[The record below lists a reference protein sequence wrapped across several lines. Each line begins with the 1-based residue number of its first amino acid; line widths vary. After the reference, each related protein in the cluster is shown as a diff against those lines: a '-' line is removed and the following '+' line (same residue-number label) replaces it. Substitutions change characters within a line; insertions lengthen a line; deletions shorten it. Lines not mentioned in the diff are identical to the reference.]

1 MINFP
6 AGFNLFET
14 SKHIKHLG
22 LKARTPFGFQTIEYV
37 HRTVPLP
44 TIAIIHE
51 RGSIE
56 VALTHS
62 FIIQGKEIPAMA
74 LKVGDSLETIHGLS
88 KILEIKELGERVLYD
103 ISLDQHEMQN
113 EWYYTAGVLSHNS
126 GKSITVACYLVW
138 MFNFWEN
145 RNIGIVANRGAQA
158 KEFLN
163 NVKNIFSRLPMWIMA
178 GITEWNK
185 TSIANENAM
194 RVLTDVPTSDSF
206 RGYAIHCIWAKSK
219 VTLRDKSGFIFESNM
234 FKLWHSDCIQM
245 DGHLSHNKGL
255 EILTSSGFQPFMG
268 VRRTKAKGLKIIH
281 TGGKIGVT
289 EGHLFATPDGFKAAK
304 DFTVGDKLGKFE
316 ILEIIPYKTKRWFYD
331 PIEVNGDN
339 TYIAD
344 GLVHHNCLVI
354 DECAFI
360 KTQNWEEFADSIFP
374 SQSAL
379 AWKKN
384 IIISTANGINHFYD
398 LVQKARQAEVERSQG
413 HKTLTKLVEVDW
425 REVPRYGSDGNLISP
440 EEFRDNIIKR
450 YGRPYFEQNYG
461 NSFVGST
468 ETLFDPEVLDAFVP
482 GQILEEW
489 SGLKVYELPEPGK
502 TYVMGVDAAKDGKD
516 FFAVQIFDVSTFPF
530 KQVAAAQLQV
540 NYLDMPELLYEWGA
554 EYNSALMIIENNEG
568 AGQSVADTLVNHY
581 EYPNMHYDD
590 GKKYPGFR
598 TTPKSRDAIVKLLQ
612 ILGNSNKLVI
622 RDKATIDEFMKF
634 ELING
639 KYQASDGHDDLV
651 MALAMTISP
660 LAKFDNF
667 EDFGLFLRTLK
678 SDEVIETNQFL
689 VDLSGMSFADM

>member
-6 AGFNLFET
+6 AGFDTFET
-14 SKHIKHLG
+14 SKNIKHLG
-22 LKARTPFGFQTIEYV
+22 LKARTPFGYQTIEYV

-44 TIAIIHE
+44 TLEIIHE
-51 RGSIE
+51 SGSIE

-62 FIIQGKEIPAMA
+62 FIINGKEIPAMA
-74 LKVGDSLETIHGLS
+74 LKVGDSLETIHGFS

-163 NVKNIFSRLPMWIMA
+163 NVKNIFSRLPMWIMT
-178 GITEWNK
+178 GVTEWNK

-194 RVLTDVPTSDSF
+194 RVLTDVPTSDAF
-206 RGYAIHCIWAKSK
+206 RGYSIH
-219 VTLRDKSGFIFESNM
+219 
-234 FKLWHSDCIQM
+234 
-245 DGHLSHNKGL
+245 
-255 EILTSSGFQPFMG
+255 
-268 VRRTKAKGLKIIH
+268 
-281 TGGKIGVT
+281 
-289 EGHLFATPDGFKAAK
+289 
-304 DFTVGDKLGKFE
+304 
-316 ILEIIPYKTKRWFYD
+316 
-331 PIEVNGDN
+331 
-339 TYIAD
+339 
-344 GLVHHNCLVI
+344 CLVI
-354 DECAFI
+354 DEAAFV
-360 KTQNWEEFADSIFP
+360 KPAAWEEFADSIFP

-398 LVQKARQAEVERSQG
+398 LVQKAKQAEVERAQG
-413 HKTLTKLVEVDW
+413 IKTLTKLVEVDW

-468 ETLFDPEVLDAFVP
+468 ETLFDPEVLDAFIP
-482 GQILEEW
+482 GQVLEEW
-489 SGLKVYELPEPGK
+489 AGLKVYELPEPGK